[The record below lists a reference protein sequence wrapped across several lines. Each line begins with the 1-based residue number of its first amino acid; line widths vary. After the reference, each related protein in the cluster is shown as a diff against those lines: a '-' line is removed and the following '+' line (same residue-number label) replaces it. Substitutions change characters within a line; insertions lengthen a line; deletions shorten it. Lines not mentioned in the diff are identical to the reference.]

1 MLKSL
6 NTFTFV
12 DTKSETHIIM
22 LHRILFLGTL
32 FSATFFSVN
41 AQNAISDKA
50 EKLVELHAY
59 RNAATEFEKINTTN
73 PLSAKDA
80 LMWAQSLTKVGET
93 SKALSIYKFLNNS
106 NRLTDSS
113 KVAYFDALLFD
124 GNYATAEQVANSVQ
138 NGFISA
144 HLKSRSEWLANN
156 KNNTKIAVKNLL
168 LNSAA
173 SEFGIAMYKNN
184 LVWSSDRNDIS
195 RSKSLGSKKDWTGS
209 SNNQMFVAQKTNNT
223 ISNIQFFLNDLKN
236 VYNEGFPSFT
246 ADGKTV
252 AFMRSNIND
261 GKRLLSNSGI
271 EMSIYLADV
280 DDNGN
285 WMNTR
290 PFTNNAAATG
300 FPSLSPDGKSLYF
313 VSDRS
318 GGFGGFD
325 IYKSMRIGSGW
336 SEPRNLGESI
346 NTTGDEITPSSDGE
360 NLFFASTQHNGFGGF
375 DIFKVPLSNLSNV
388 ENMGAGINS
397 AQDDYGYISNG
408 ASGEAY
414 FVSNRVGG
422 KGRED
427 IYSSASPLMSHKAN
441 QTKFL
446 ASALVVASVATST
459 VAAPAFLAK
468 QIPKAYSAEVV
479 KGKNI
484 YAGNVVNGTTN
495 EKLDGVTVTL
505 MDNTSKKRAQ
515 SLTDSA
521 GGFTASLK
529 NSGNY
534 TISFYKEGFAEKKMN
549 LKGAALKANKLPD
562 VQLVENSEVVI
573 NVPAKQTTPPAII
586 SKEVSPQ
593 ELKNSNSFGDADV
606 LTKSPDAP
614 KKEKFYAIQ
623 LASSKDKFTDYL
635 DKKNEKLTAPEYI
648 IEEKGNYKV
657 RLGVFN
663 SKIKADSVLKIVHT
677 SSYTNAFVV
686 VEKNDSIIK
695 KYLIFDAP
703 IPKAYTVEVVK
714 KNIVIAADTTYK
726 IQLGA
731 YKNPKNFNDDK
742 VSGVWKI
749 ESKKEGILTIFYMDG
764 IKKLENAKQLKKR
777 VQDAGF
783 ADAKIVKVDGDKWR
797 VVD

>member
-1 MLKSL
+1 
-6 NTFTFV
+6 
-12 DTKSETHIIM
+12 M

-32 FSATFFSVN
+32 LSVSFFSVN

-50 EKLVELHAY
+50 EKLVQLHAY
-59 RNAATEFEKINTTN
+59 RNAATEFEKINSTN
-73 PLSAKDA
+73 PLSSKDA
-80 LMWAQSLTKVGET
+80 LLWAQSLTKIGET
-93 SKALSIYKFLNNS
+93 SKALSIYKFLYNS
-106 NRLTDSS
+106 NRLNDSA
-113 KVAYFDALLFD
+113 KVAYFDALLFE
-124 GNYATAEQVANSVQ
+124 GNYASADQVANSVQ
-138 NGFISA
+138 NGFMSS
-144 HLKSRSEWLANN
+144 HLKSRSEWLMSN
-156 KNNTKIAVKNLL
+156 KNNAKIAVKNLAI
-168 LNSAA
+168 NTSA
-173 SEFGIAMYKNN
+173 SEFGIATYKNN
-184 LVWSSDRNDIS
+184 LVWSSDRNDLA

-290 PFTNNAAATG
+290 PFNNNLSATG
-300 FPSLSPDGKSLYF
+300 FPALSPDGKSLYF

-346 NTTGDEITPSSDGE
+346 NTTGDEITPSTDDE
-360 NLFFASTQHNGFGGF
+360 NLYFASTQHNGFGGF
-375 DIFKVPLSNLSNV
+375 DIFKAPFSNLSNV

-408 ASGEAY
+408 ANGEAY
-414 FVSNRVGG
+414 FVSNRING

-427 IYSSASPLMSHKAN
+427 VYSYSNPVDKNKLQAFASNKISTIPAN
-441 QTKFL
+441 
-446 ASALVVASVATST
+446 SIALNNSVATT
-459 VAAPAFLAK
+459 AFLTNV
-468 QIPKAYSAEVV
+468 IPKAYVTEVV

-484 YAGNVVNGTTN
+484 YSGNVVNETTN
-495 EKLDGVTVTL
+495 EKLNGVTVTL
-505 MDNTSKKRAQ
+505 IDNSTKKCAQ
-515 SLTDSA
+515 SLTDNT

-529 NSGNY
+529 NSGDY
-534 TISFYKEGFAEKKMN
+534 TISFYKEGFAEKKIN
-549 LKGAALKANKLPD
+549 LKGDALKANTLPD
-562 VQLVENSEVVI
+562 VQLTKNKEVEVGIPV
-573 NVPAKQTTPPAII
+573 KQVTPQII
-586 SKEVSPQ
+586 SKEVSPVA
-593 ELKNSNSFGDADV
+593 LKNNSMEQIE
-606 LTKSPDAP
+606 LTAKSPNAP
-614 KKEKFYAIQ
+614 KKEKFYAVQ
-623 LASSKDKFTDYL
+623 LASSKERFTSYL
-635 DKKNEKLTAPEYI
+635 DKKNEKLTVPEYI
-648 IEEKGNYKV
+648 IEENGTYKV

-663 SKIKADSVLKIVHT
+663 SKIKADSVLKIVHVT
-677 SSYTNAFVV
+677 GFKNAFVV
-686 VEKNDSIIK
+686 LEKNDSITK
-695 KYLIFDAP
+695 KYLVLDTP
-703 IPKAYTVEVVK
+703 IPKYYTIEVVK
-714 KNIVIAADTTYK
+714 KNIIVADTTYK

-731 YKNPKNFNDDK
+731 YKNPKNFNDEK
-742 VSGVWKI
+742 ISGVWKI
-749 ESKKEGILTIFYMDG
+749 DSKKEGALTIFYMDG

-783 ADAKIVKVDGDKWR
+783 SDAKVVKMEGDKWH
-797 VVD
+797 VID

>member
-12 DTKSETHIIM
+12 HTQSETHIIM
-22 LHRILFLGTL
+22 LYRILFLGTL
-32 FSATFFSVN
+32 FSVSFLTAN

-59 RNAATEFEKINTTN
+59 RNAATEFEKINSTN

-80 LMWAQSLTKVGET
+80 LLWAQSLTKVGET
-93 SKALSIYKFLNNS
+93 SKALSIYKFLYNS
-106 NRLTDSS
+106 NRLNDSA
-113 KVAYFDALLFD
+113 KVAYFDALLFE
-124 GNYATAEQVANSVQ
+124 GNYSVAEQVANSVQ

-156 KNNTKIAVKNLL
+156 KNNIKIAVKNLV

-173 SEFGIAMYKNN
+173 SEFGIATYKNN
-184 LVWSSDRNDIS
+184 LVWSSDRSDIA

-209 SNNQMFVAQKTNNT
+209 SNNQMFVAQKTNNAVG
-223 ISNIQFFLNDLKN
+223 NIQFFLNDLKN

-290 PFTNNAAATG
+290 PFNNNAAATG

-325 IYKSMRIGSGW
+325 IYKSLRVGSGW

-346 NTTGDEITPSSDGE
+346 NTMGDEITPSTDGE
-360 NLFFASTQHNGFGGF
+360 NLYFASTQHNGFGGF
-375 DIFKVPLSNLSNV
+375 DIFKAPLSNISNV
-388 ENMGAGINS
+388 ENIGAGINS

-414 FVSNRVGG
+414 FVSNRTGG
-422 KGRED
+422 KGRDD
-427 IYSSASPLMSHKAN
+427 IYSYSFHAEKNTLQATASNKISTIP
-441 QTKFL
+441 TT
-446 ASALVVASVATST
+446 SVATNS
-459 VAAPAFLAK
+459 VAAPTFLAK
-468 QIPKAYSAEVV
+468 EIPKTYSIEAV

-484 YAGNVVNGTTN
+484 YAGNVINQTTN
-495 EKLDGVTVTL
+495 EKLNGVTVTL
-505 MDNTSKKRAQ
+505 IDNATQKRAQ
-515 SLTDSA
+515 SLTDNA
-521 GGFTASLK
+521 GSFTASLK
-529 NSGNY
+529 NSGDY
-534 TISFYKEGFAEKKMN
+534 TVSFYKEGFTEKKIN
-549 LKGAALKANKLPD
+549 LKGNALKANKLPD
-562 VQLVENSEVVI
+562 VQLAEISEVEVI
-573 NVPAKQTTPPAII
+573 IPSKQTTQPQII
-586 SKEVSPQ
+586 SKEVSP
-593 ELKNSNSFGDADV
+593 EALKNNSV
-606 LTKSPDAP
+606 EQPELTAKSPNAP
-614 KKEKFYAIQ
+614 KKENFYAVQ

-635 DKKNEKLTAPEYI
+635 DKKNEKLTVPEYI
-648 IEEKGNYKV
+648 IEEYGTYKV

-663 SKIKADSVLKIVHT
+663 SKMKADSILRIVHA
-677 SSYTNAFVV
+677 SAFTNAFVV
-686 VEKNDSIIK
+686 LEKNDSIIK
-695 KYLIFDAP
+695 KYLVLDAP
-703 IPKAYTVEVVK
+703 VPKAYSVEVVK
-714 KNIVIAADTTYK
+714 KNIAVADTTYK

-731 YKNPKNFNDDK
+731 YKNPKNFSDDK

-749 ESKKEGILTIFYMDG
+749 ESKKEGALTIFYMDG
-764 IKKLENAKQLKKR
+764 IKKLENAKQIKKR
-777 VQDAGF
+777 VQSAGF
-783 ADAKIVKVDGDKWR
+783 ADAKVVKVDGDKWR

>member
-1 MLKSL
+1 
-6 NTFTFV
+6 
-12 DTKSETHIIM
+12 M

-32 FSATFFSVN
+32 LSVSFFSVN

-50 EKLVELHAY
+50 EKLVQLHAY
-59 RNAATEFEKINTTN
+59 RNAATEFEKINSTN
-73 PLSAKDA
+73 PLSSKDA
-80 LMWAQSLTKVGET
+80 LLWAQSLTKIGET
-93 SKALSIYKFLNNS
+93 SKALSIYKFLYNS
-106 NRLTDSS
+106 NRLNDSA
-113 KVAYFDALLFD
+113 KVAYFDALLFE
-124 GNYATAEQVANSVQ
+124 GNYASADQVANSVQ
-138 NGFISA
+138 NGFMSS
-144 HLKSRSEWLANN
+144 HLKSRSEWLMSN
-156 KNNTKIAVKNLL
+156 KNNAKIAVKNLAI
-168 LNSAA
+168 NTSA
-173 SEFGIAMYKNN
+173 SEFGIATYKNN
-184 LVWSSDRNDIS
+184 LVWSSDRNDLA

-290 PFTNNAAATG
+290 PFNNNLSATG
-300 FPSLSPDGKSLYF
+300 FPALSPDGKSLYF

-346 NTTGDEITPSSDGE
+346 NTTGDEITPSTDDE
-360 NLFFASTQHNGFGGF
+360 NLYFASTQHNGFGGF
-375 DIFKVPLSNLSNV
+375 DIFKAPFSNLSNV

-408 ASGEAY
+408 ANGEAY
-414 FVSNRVGG
+414 FVSNRING

-427 IYSSASPLMSHKAN
+427 VYSYSNPVDKNKLQAFASNKISTIPAN
-441 QTKFL
+441 
-446 ASALVVASVATST
+446 SIALNNSVATT
-459 VAAPAFLAK
+459 AFLTNV
-468 QIPKAYSAEVV
+468 IPKAYVTEVV

-484 YAGNVVNGTTN
+484 YSGNVVNETTN
-495 EKLDGVTVTL
+495 EKLNGVTVTL
-505 MDNTSKKRAQ
+505 IDNSTKKCAQ
-515 SLTDSA
+515 SLTDNT

-529 NSGNY
+529 NSGDY
-534 TISFYKEGFAEKKMN
+534 TISFYKEGFAEKKIN
-549 LKGAALKANKLPD
+549 LKGDALKANTLPD
-562 VQLVENSEVVI
+562 VQLIKNKEVEVGIPV
-573 NVPAKQTTPPAII
+573 KQVTPQII
-586 SKEVSPQ
+586 SKEVSPVA
-593 ELKNSNSFGDADV
+593 LKNNSMEQIE
-606 LTKSPDAP
+606 LTAKSPNAP
-614 KKEKFYAIQ
+614 KKEKFYAVQ
-623 LASSKDKFTDYL
+623 LASSKERFTSYL
-635 DKKNEKLTAPEYI
+635 DKKNEKLTVPEYI
-648 IEEKGNYKV
+648 IEENGTYKV

-663 SKIKADSVLKIVHT
+663 SKIKADSVLKIVHVT
-677 SSYTNAFVV
+677 GFKNAFVV
-686 VEKNDSIIK
+686 LEKNDSITK
-695 KYLIFDAP
+695 KYLVLDTP
-703 IPKAYTVEVVK
+703 IPKYYTIEVVK
-714 KNIVIAADTTYK
+714 KNIIVADTTYK

-731 YKNPKNFNDDK
+731 YKNPKNFNDEK
-742 VSGVWKI
+742 ISGVWKI
-749 ESKKEGILTIFYMDG
+749 DSKKEGALTIFYMDG

-783 ADAKIVKVDGDKWR
+783 SDAKVVKMEGDKWH
-797 VVD
+797 VID

>member
-1 MLKSL
+1 
-6 NTFTFV
+6 
-12 DTKSETHIIM
+12 M

-32 FSATFFSVN
+32 LSVSFFSVN

-50 EKLVELHAY
+50 EKLVQLHAY
-59 RNAATEFEKINTTN
+59 RNAANEFEKINSTN
-73 PLSAKDA
+73 PLSSKDA
-80 LMWAQSLTKVGET
+80 LLWAQSLTKIGET
-93 SKALSIYKFLNNS
+93 SKALSIYKFLYNS
-106 NRLTDSS
+106 NRLNDSA
-113 KVAYFDALLFD
+113 KVAYFDALLFE
-124 GNYATAEQVANSVQ
+124 GNYASVDQVANSVQ
-138 NGFISA
+138 NGFMSS
-144 HLKSRSEWLANN
+144 HLKSRSEWLMSN
-156 KNNTKIAVKNLL
+156 KNNAKIAVKNLAI
-168 LNSAA
+168 NTSA
-173 SEFGIAMYKNN
+173 SEFGIATYKNN
-184 LVWSSDRNDIS
+184 LVWSSDRNDLA

-290 PFTNNAAATG
+290 PFNNNLSATG
-300 FPSLSPDGKSLYF
+300 FPALSPDGKSLYF

-346 NTTGDEITPSSDGE
+346 NTTGDEITPSTDDE
-360 NLFFASTQHNGFGGF
+360 NLYFASTQHNGFGGF
-375 DIFKVPLSNLSNV
+375 DIFKAPFSNLSNV

-408 ASGEAY
+408 ANGEAY
-414 FVSNRVGG
+414 FVSNRING

-427 IYSSASPLMSHKAN
+427 VYSYSNPVDKNKLQAFASNKISTIPAN
-441 QTKFL
+441 
-446 ASALVVASVATST
+446 SIALNNSVATT
-459 VAAPAFLAK
+459 AFLTNV
-468 QIPKAYSAEVV
+468 IPKAYVTEVV

-484 YAGNVVNGTTN
+484 YSGNVVNETTN
-495 EKLDGVTVTL
+495 EKLNGVTVTL
-505 MDNTSKKRAQ
+505 IDNSTKKCAQ
-515 SLTDSA
+515 SLTDNT

-529 NSGNY
+529 NSGDY
-534 TISFYKEGFAEKKMN
+534 TISFYKEGFAEKKIN
-549 LKGAALKANKLPD
+549 LKGDALKANTLPD
-562 VQLVENSEVVI
+562 VQLIKNKEVEVGIPV
-573 NVPAKQTTPPAII
+573 KQVTPQII
-586 SKEVSPQ
+586 SKEVSPVA
-593 ELKNSNSFGDADV
+593 LKNNSMEQIE
-606 LTKSPDAP
+606 LTAKSPNAP
-614 KKEKFYAIQ
+614 KKEKFYAVQ
-623 LASSKDKFTDYL
+623 LASSKERFTSYL
-635 DKKNEKLTAPEYI
+635 DKKNEKLTVPEYI
-648 IEEKGNYKV
+648 IEENGTYKV

-663 SKIKADSVLKIVHT
+663 SKIKADSVLKIVHVT
-677 SSYTNAFVV
+677 GFKNAFVV
-686 VEKNDSIIK
+686 LEKNDSITK
-695 KYLIFDAP
+695 KYLVLDTP
-703 IPKAYTVEVVK
+703 IPKYYTIEVVK
-714 KNIVIAADTTYK
+714 KNIVVADTTYK

-731 YKNPKNFNDDK
+731 YKNPKNFNDEK
-742 VSGVWKI
+742 ISGVWKI
-749 ESKKEGILTIFYMDG
+749 DSKKEGALTIFYMDG

-783 ADAKIVKVDGDKWR
+783 SDAKVVKMEGDKWR
-797 VVD
+797 VID

>member
-12 DTKSETHIIM
+12 HTQSETHIIM
-22 LHRILFLGTL
+22 LYRILFLGTL
-32 FSATFFSVN
+32 FSVSFLTAN

-59 RNAATEFEKINTTN
+59 RNAATEFEKINSTN

-80 LMWAQSLTKVGET
+80 LLWAQSLTKVGET
-93 SKALSIYKFLNNS
+93 SKALSIYKFLYNS
-106 NRLTDSS
+106 NRLNDSA
-113 KVAYFDALLFD
+113 KVAYFDALLFE
-124 GNYATAEQVANSVQ
+124 GNYSVAEQVANSVQ

-156 KNNTKIAVKNLL
+156 KNNIKIAVKNLV

-173 SEFGIAMYKNN
+173 SEFGIATYKNN
-184 LVWSSDRNDIS
+184 LVWSSDRSDIA

-209 SNNQMFVAQKTNNT
+209 SNNQMFVAQKTNNAVG
-223 ISNIQFFLNDLKN
+223 NIQFFLNDLKN

-290 PFTNNAAATG
+290 PFNNNAAATG

-325 IYKSMRIGSGW
+325 IYKSLRVGSGW

-346 NTTGDEITPSSDGE
+346 NTMGDEITPSTDGE
-360 NLFFASTQHNGFGGF
+360 NLYFASTQHNGFGGF
-375 DIFKVPLSNLSNV
+375 DIFKAPLSNISNV
-388 ENMGAGINS
+388 ENIGAGINS

-414 FVSNRVGG
+414 FVSNRTGG
-422 KGRED
+422 KGRDD
-427 IYSSASPLMSHKAN
+427 IYRYSFHAEKNTLQAMASNKISTIP
-441 QTKFL
+441 TT
-446 ASALVVASVATST
+446 SVATNS
-459 VAAPAFLAK
+459 VAAPTFLAK
-468 QIPKAYSAEVV
+468 EIPKTYSTEAV

-484 YAGNVVNGTTN
+484 YAGNVINQTTN
-495 EKLDGVTVTL
+495 EKLNGVTVTL
-505 MDNTSKKRAQ
+505 IDNATQKRAQ
-515 SLTDSA
+515 SLTDNA
-521 GGFTASLK
+521 GSFTASLK
-529 NSGNY
+529 NSGDY
-534 TISFYKEGFAEKKMN
+534 TVSFYKEGFTEKKIN
-549 LKGAALKANKLPD
+549 LKGNALKANKLPD
-562 VQLVENSEVVI
+562 VQLAEISEVEVI
-573 NVPAKQTTPPAII
+573 IPSKQTTQPQII
-586 SKEVSPQ
+586 SKEVSP
-593 ELKNSNSFGDADV
+593 EALKNNSV
-606 LTKSPDAP
+606 EQPELTAKSPNAP
-614 KKEKFYAIQ
+614 KKENFYAVQ

-635 DKKNEKLTAPEYI
+635 DKKNEKLTVPEYI
-648 IEEKGNYKV
+648 IEEYGTYKV

-663 SKIKADSVLKIVHT
+663 SKMKADSILRIVHA
-677 SSYTNAFVV
+677 SAFTNAFVV
-686 VEKNDSIIK
+686 LEKNDSIIK
-695 KYLIFDAP
+695 KYLVLDAP
-703 IPKAYTVEVVK
+703 VPKAYSVEVVK
-714 KNIVIAADTTYK
+714 KNIAVADTTYK

-731 YKNPKNFNDDK
+731 YKNPKNFSDDK

-749 ESKKEGILTIFYMDG
+749 ESKKEGALTIFYMDG
-764 IKKLENAKQLKKR
+764 IKKLENAKQIKKR
-777 VQDAGF
+777 VQSAGF
-783 ADAKIVKVDGDKWR
+783 ADAKVVKVDGDKWR